1 MEPRGEAD
9 QRRRVSTSN
18 SASRCLGMI
27 NSYCA
32 SKDHFPVAVL
42 GFFFMNFSN
51 SLRCNRGASP
61 SRRLPTRLP
70 SVFFPPQDHRLQRR
84 WQNKGLDRQ
93 NSAVAVQNH
102 PTTSPSQGKKNNP
115 PTSTLHTHTHT
126 LNTCIACIL
135 ISKCAHRQLAA
146 NGPCRA
152 AKQRS
157 LLRKEKEMLHYD
169 NSLIKNRIIHK

>member
-1 MEPRGEAD
+1 MEPRGELD

-32 SKDHFPVAVL
+32 RKDHFPVAVL

-51 SLRCNRGASP
+51 SLRCDRGASP
-61 SRRLPTRLP
+61 CRRLPTRLP

-93 NSAVAVQNH
+93 KSAVAVHLFPQ
-102 PTTSPSQGKKNNP
+102 SGGEKKSN
-115 PTSTLHTHTHT
+115 LHLACSGARACTHTHT
-126 LNTCIACIL
+126 TTHLCRMHFDIKVRTQTTG
-135 ISKCAHRQLAA
+135 SKRPLQSSETEPPA
-146 NGPCRA
+146 
-152 AKQRS
+152 
-157 LLRKEKEMLHYD
+157 
-169 NSLIKNRIIHK
+169 